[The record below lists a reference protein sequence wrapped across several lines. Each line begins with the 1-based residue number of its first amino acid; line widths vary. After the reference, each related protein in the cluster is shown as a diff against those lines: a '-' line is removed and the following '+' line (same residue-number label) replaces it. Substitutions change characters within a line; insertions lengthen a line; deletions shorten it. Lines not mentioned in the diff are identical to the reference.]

1 MTTKKPKKSSYQL
14 EREIAEAL
22 VEARSRPVRATDKVD
37 VLRVRFSRA
46 LGSAIARH
54 QHALFVATKSTPTG
68 YTFESSDGGTIRA
81 LWHKLS
87 NLYWRPPSGAGGQA
101 IGHAAGKKLAE
112 LRPIISASWPEAL
125 TE

>member
-1 MTTKKPKKSSYQL
+1 MATRKKTSYEL
-14 EREIAEAL
+14 DREIAEAL
-22 VEARSRPVRATDKVD
+22 LEANRRPVSDADKVD
-37 VLRVRFSRA
+37 TLRVRLPRA
-46 LGSAIARH
+46 LGSAVARH
-54 QHALFVATKSTPTG
+54 QHALFVATKSTPSG
-68 YTFESSDGGTIRA
+68 YTFESSDSGTIRA

-112 LRPIISASWPEAL
+112 LRPVISASWPEAL

>member
-1 MTTKKPKKSSYQL
+1 MKKSALQL

-22 VEARSRPVRATDKVD
+22 AEAKLRPPSASDKVD
-37 VLRVRFSRA
+37 VLLVRFSRA

-54 QHALFVATKSTPTG
+54 QHALFVATKSTPSG
-68 YTFESSDGGTIRA
+68 YTFEASDGGTIRA

-112 LRPIISASWPEAL
+112 LRPIIAASWPEAL
-125 TE
+125 SE

>member
-1 MTTKKPKKSSYQL
+1 MATRKKTGYEL
-14 EREIAEAL
+14 DREIAEAL
-22 VEARSRPVRATDKVD
+22 AEAKLRPVNTADKVD
-37 VLRVRFSRA
+37 VLRVRLSRA

-54 QHALFVATKSTPTG
+54 QHALFVATQSTPSG

-125 TE
+125 AE